1 MYNLFQKKWY
11 NFHVIKV
18 LVVEDDEAIRRA
30 IVDELRLDKF
40 SVSEAEDGEEAL
52 SKVVSFKPDLI
63 ILDVILPKVN
73 GLEVLKKIRSNPLFA
88 ETKVVVFTNIDA
100 DDKIIEEISS
110 LNPCFF
116 FNKAGLN
123 LSELPDKIRACF

>member
-1 MYNLFQKKWY
+1 M
-11 NFHVIKV
+11 IKV

-40 SVSEAEDGEEAL
+40 SVSEAADGEEAL
-52 SKVVSFKPDLI
+52 AKVASFKPDLI

-88 ETKVVVFTNIDA
+88 ETKVVVFTDIDA

-110 LNPCFF
+110 LNPSFY
-116 FNKAGLN
+116 FNKSGLN
-123 LSELPDKIRACF
+123 LNDLPDKIRACF